1 MDYLYGLDQM
11 NYYNIDY
18 NNMGFFD
25 LNPFGYI
32 NDISNRNRV
41 YMRDKIMP
49 ETFNKKKKRTPSDIG
64 VNINNKYGFFNNNNF
79 NRNPNKINNNYMNKK
94 GMPNLNKNFFRTDKN
109 FYRNFDNH
117 NPTESANPSQY
128 EVQNIPLKYYKMY
141 PDQIEQ
147 NNNNVI
153 NRNKNMF
160 NQKNNR
166 ENNKLKKNPNINN
179 NVNNKASSLNNK
191 NIKHTFYHIKNYSQN
206 NQFQRKINE
215 NNLNMPPHIN
225 MHNKI
230 IVNNNINNN
239 LKYPLDEN
247 LRNSEEMPYNKLNK
261 FVEHLNSTNK
271 KENKIKKNL
280 NPKKNIAQ
288 ERKKKI
294 EKPNEN
300 DEDESLSNLAED
312 LFNACVKKNNKKIKP
327 GSKKNE
333 KLLKVNNNEI
343 KNNEYNI
350 VFNNSIQLNEIK
362 SSAEFGCQAET
373 SDNNN
378 NKNIQENNNLEK
390 INNNK
395 QEEEKGNKKENKKPE
410 AIDEGIGI
418 QQSLLP
424 FLQMELSN
432 NTPININADLFNEK
446 NRNLNN
452 DKEIEN
458 KKENENKLDK
468 GKLTFKNLDLNNI
481 NTINENNNNESEK
494 GNNNQNDENDLTNSK
509 NSIVRQEEIS
519 YEADKENRIDDDFH
533 LGENI
538 IESDEENIKAKRI
551 TIEENKNIYFNFLK
565 DGLINDCQVRKGK
578 FGDLQ
583 CYTPK
588 KENDI
593 FDSRIIFNYKSCI
606 KKFNKDEI
614 KLDKD
619 YKLRE
624 NMNER
629 EILPDDFFEG
639 EENVELDDNLINE
652 LADSLRGS
660 IDKSTN
666 SEVNESLRK
675 SINHSYNQSI
685 RNSLMTS
692 NNNEGQGILKRLKL
706 AFEESLNQEIN

>member
-1 MDYLYGLDQM
+1 M
-11 NYYNIDY
+11 
-18 NNMGFFD
+18 
-25 LNPFGYI
+25 
-32 NDISNRNRV
+32 
-41 YMRDKIMP
+41 
-49 ETFNKKKKRTPSDIG
+49 
-64 VNINNKYGFFNNNNF
+64 
-79 NRNPNKINNNYMNKK
+79 
-94 GMPNLNKNFFRTDKN
+94 
-109 FYRNFDNH
+109 
-117 NPTESANPSQY
+117 
-128 EVQNIPLKYYKMY
+128 
-141 PDQIEQ
+141 
-147 NNNNVI
+147 
-153 NRNKNMF
+153 
-160 NQKNNR
+160 
-166 ENNKLKKNPNINN
+166 LKK
-179 NVNNKASSLNNK
+179 
-191 NIKHTFYHIKNYSQN
+191 
-206 NQFQRKINE
+206 E
-215 NNLNMPPHIN
+215 
-225 MHNKI
+225 
-230 IVNNNINNN
+230 
-239 LKYPLDEN
+239 
-247 LRNSEEMPYNKLNK
+247 
-261 FVEHLNSTNK
+261 
-271 KENKIKKNL
+271 
-280 NPKKNIAQ
+280 
-288 ERKKKI
+288 KKKI
-294 EKPNEN
+294 EKPNEK

-333 KLLKVNNNEI
+333 KPLKVNNNEI

-373 SDNNN
+373 NDNNN
-378 NKNIQENNNLEK
+378 NKNIPENNIVEK

-395 QEEEKGNKKENKKPE
+395 QEEEKGSEKENKKPE

-432 NTPININADLFNEK
+432 NTPININLDLLNEK

-452 DKEIEN
+452 DKEFEN

-565 DGLINDCQVRKGK
+565 DGLINNEDYFLVNKDDYYFLKSIFKDSNELRRKNI
-578 FGDLQ
+578 GDLQ

-593 FDSRIIFNYKSCI
+593 FDSRIIFKYKSCI

-629 EILPDDFFEG
+629 EILPEDFFEG

-692 NNNEGQGILKRLKL
+692 NNNEGQGILKRLEL